1 MTRRP
6 KPPTASGPAPLPDG
20 VVHASQPLER
30 LTYRLGEVA
39 RSLGVSRRTLE
50 RERSAG
56 RFPPP
61 DLLIGKAPLWTRET
75 LVRWVGEGGGRP

>member
-1 MTRRP
+1 MIRP
-6 KPPTASGPAPLPDG
+6 PQSPAASGPTPLPDG
-20 VVHASQPLER
+20 VVRVSEPLGR

-61 DLLIGKAPLWTRET
+61 DLTIGKAPLWTRET